1 MNIKGLIKAMIDY
14 LVIFYNTLEKEKKVS
29 VVNIN

>member
-14 LVIFYNTLEKEKKVS
+14 LVIFYSTTDNDNTD
-29 VVNIN
+29 NGMR